1 MEKKKKNVKNT
12 IKQNKKLI
20 EKQFLGLIETEKGF
34 SVNEKRILNVSK
46 KGQHLTKNSFR
57 DFFNYEESKD
67 LLENLKFNNNN
78 KLNENLVFF
87 RLQDQKDLLS
97 KYSNNKKSFFLNF
110 GYNFKEIY
118 SPQKN
123 DLFFGED
130 LYLYNKVREDKKYFL
145 YNSLM
150 GFRHVKKKSLC
161 FVNFWDI
168 SNYISYEK
176 EKQLNDNF
184 LISKKSFFNGLQDL
198 HSLFYKRNLVS
209 GGIYNG
215 IITR

>member
-1 MEKKKKNVKNT
+1 MKKRDKNAKSI

-20 EKQFLGLIETEKGF
+20 EKQFLGLLEIEKGF
-34 SVNEKRILNVSK
+34 SLKEKRILDISK
-46 KGQHLTKNSFR
+46 KGSHLISNSFR

-67 LLENLKFNNNN
+67 LLENLKLNDNS

-97 KYSNNKKSFFLNF
+97 KYSNNKKNFFLNF
-110 GYNFKEIY
+110 GYNFKEVY

-145 YNSLM
+145 YNSLI
-150 GFRHVKKKSLC
+150 GSRDAKKKSLC

-184 LISKKSFFNGLQDL
+184 SVSKKSFFNGLQDL
-198 HSLFYKRNLVS
+198 YLLFYKRNLTFRDTFHC
-209 GGIYNG
+209 
-215 IITR
+215 IIIR